1 MAFVVV
7 YDACVLYP
15 APLRDLLIRL
25 AQKGM
30 FRARWSEQILDEVF
44 RSLRADR
51 PELTEA
57 QLQRTRS
64 LMCSAIPDV
73 MVRGFD
79 SLIGGLTMP
88 DPDDRHVLAAAIVA
102 GAQGIVTLNNKDFPS
117 ATLDQYGIDRLSPDQ
132 FVLDQLDLA
141 PAVVLQTV
149 IEQMQALRNPPRS
162 LSELLETL
170 HRNGLVRS
178 VAKLRELGAK

>member
-1 MAFVVV
+1 MSFVVI

-15 APLRDLLIRL
+15 APLRDLLLRL

-44 RSLRADR
+44 RNLRVDR
-51 PELTEA
+51 PEPTEA

-79 SLIGGLTMP
+79 ELIGGLTLP
-88 DPDDRHVLAAAIVA
+88 DPNDRHVLAAAIVA
-102 GAQGIVTLNNKDFPS
+102 GPKAS
-117 ATLDQYGIDRLSPDQ
+117 
-132 FVLDQLDLA
+132 
-141 PAVVLQTV
+141 
-149 IEQMQALRNPPRS
+149 
-162 LSELLETL
+162 
-170 HRNGLVRS
+170 
-178 VAKLRELGAK
+178 